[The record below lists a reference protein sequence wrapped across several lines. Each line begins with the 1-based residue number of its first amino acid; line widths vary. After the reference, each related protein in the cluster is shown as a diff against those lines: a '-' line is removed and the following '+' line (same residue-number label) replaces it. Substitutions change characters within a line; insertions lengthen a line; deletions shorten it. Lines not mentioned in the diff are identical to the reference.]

1 MELNILLL
9 KNTGKVA
16 LLEEEIKIK
25 DRSFRGKYGIKYTYP
40 FDYINDWKVNI
51 FNTHFINKE
60 EFFLKNGETV
70 ILKGV
75 IAAGS
80 FYVIEI
86 NGFNILN
93 YVKEIQSFQV
103 KEIKQIQFLV
113 IFIYI
118 LYLYFLLFL
127 IPFQE

>member
-40 FDYINDWKVNI
+40 FHSINDWKINI
-51 FNTHFINKE
+51 FNTYFTNKE
-60 EFFLKNGETV
+60 EFFLKKGETV
-70 ILKGV
+70 TLKGV
-75 IAAGS
+75 VAAGS